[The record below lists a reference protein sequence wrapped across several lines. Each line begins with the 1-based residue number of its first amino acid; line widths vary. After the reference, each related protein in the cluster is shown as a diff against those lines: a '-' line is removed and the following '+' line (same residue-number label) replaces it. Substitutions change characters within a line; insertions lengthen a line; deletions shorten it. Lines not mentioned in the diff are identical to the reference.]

1 MRKVLLS
8 VLCLFAAVAV
18 NAAKEVD
25 IPLDGNWERGWN
37 ASTEY
42 ADGILTI
49 TNVGNYGAAGYR
61 FDEPAD
67 WSKYDCLWVV
77 IESHTAGWGQVLI
90 RNGQDQD
97 IYSAGT
103 GTINQTTTI
112 RIPFDPTKATSI
124 GGIFIQGALTDDT
137 YKISR
142 VYLTKATFYE
152 ETPTASLEVSNTNP
166 QFFPASLFEGFSDDA
181 RVVFTVDIQ
190 GSADYNGWGIGE
202 LTTADY
208 LATAES
214 NWQPVNGIK
223 IWTVGGGKDGLT
235 QFVATIAE
243 LTPALTSW
251 PDTNHKW
258 GDADENYGIVSNM
271 YGQGNGKCTV
281 TLQSVEIFEVAAPV
295 DAVVDV
301 EDGEEIA
308 SAVSLATL
316 GTRIGKLTI
325 NLPEQGTVTLKKT
338 LEAADNVIING
349 NYATINIAEGMKDP
363 FITLDETEVFAKKND
378 GTDSDHKLIGKVE
391 FNDVTIAG
399 LKNSLVK
406 DNQKTLLEELAI
418 NNSNIEM
425 PAASKNVID
434 FNGKG
439 YVGKV
444 SVEASTIWAAGK
456 NEGFFAQYGSRP
468 KNVNGDWLQEFS
480 FKTSTIVNIANGK
493 NFCNLKQQGTAQNV
507 YTMEDCIFVDCG
519 KQNQLVVGLN
529 GGQTSPT
536 PVWDVSGNYFAWGGE
551 CVNAAEIE
559 KAGQKNDEDIVK
571 DCIDGKLTFDD
582 AANGDFNGTF
592 ELGADV
598 EEPDFLGD
606 DDWTIEFTVTETGIS
621 TVKADTNNDVIYNLN
636 GQQVV
641 KAQKGLYIINGK
653 KAIVK

>member
-25 IPLDGNWERGWN
+25 IPLDGNWEQGWG
-37 ASTEY
+37 ASAEY

-49 TNVGNYGAAGYR
+49 TNTGDYGAGGYR
-61 FDEPAD
+61 FNEPAD
-67 WSKYDCLWVV
+67 WSNYDCLWVV
-77 IESHTAGWGQVLI
+77 IESHTGGWGQVLI
-90 RNGQDQD
+90 RNGQNQD

-103 GTINQTTTI
+103 GPINKTTI
-112 RIPFDPTKATSI
+112 IKIPFDPTEATSI
-124 GGIFIQGALTDDT
+124 GGIFIQGASTGDT
-137 YKISR
+137 YKVSR
-142 VYLTKATFYE
+142 VYLTEAVYYE
-152 ETPTASLEVSNTNP
+152 ETPTATLAVNGEKV
-166 QFFPASLFEGFSDDA
+166 QFFPSSLFTGFSEDA
-181 RVVFTVDIQ
+181 KVVFTVEIA

-202 LTTADY
+202 LVTPHLTKN
-208 LATAES
+208 S
-214 NWQPVNGIK
+214 SWQVVEGIMVL
-223 IWTVGGGKDGLT
+223 TVAGGKDGVFT
-235 QFVATIAE
+235 YPITMKE
-243 LTPALTSW
+243 LIPALTNW
-251 PDTNHKW
+251 PDDDT
-258 GDADENYGIVSNM
+258 GEYGLVSNM
-271 YGQGNGKCTV
+271 YGQGGGVCTA
-281 TLQSVEIFEVAAPV
+281 TLKSIEIYEAIGVEADDFE
-295 DAVVDV
+295 VDV
-301 EDGEEIA
+301 EDGEDIGTA
-308 SAVSLATL
+308 IFMATA
-316 GTRIGKLTI
+316 GKKIGKLTI
-325 NLPEQGTVTLKKT
+325 NLPEQGTATLSNTLK
-338 LEAADNVIING
+338 AADNIIING
-349 NYATINIAEGMKDP
+349 NYATVNIADEMKDP
-363 FITLDETEVFAKKND
+363 FITLDRTTEFAKKND

-391 FNDVTIAG
+391 FNDVTIVG
-399 LKNSLVK
+399 LQNALVK

-529 GGQTSPT
+529 GGQTSPN